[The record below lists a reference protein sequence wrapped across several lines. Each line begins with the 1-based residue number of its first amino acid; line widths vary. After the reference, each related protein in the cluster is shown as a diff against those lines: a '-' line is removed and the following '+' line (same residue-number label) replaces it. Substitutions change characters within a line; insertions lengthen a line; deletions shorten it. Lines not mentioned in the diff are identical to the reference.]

1 MEPASANVVETS
13 TLEHVTSVTLLAG
26 FASTRPGYPQGMGR
40 AEGDTRCPIC
50 GEGTLVDVV
59 FDEAVD
65 WDDAP
70 RQDADSPE
78 TSVYSCGHEVRGPSL
93 ATADSDALA
102 VERRRSQD
110 TVDGGAP

>member
-1 MEPASANVVETS
+1 MGSE
-13 TLEHVTSVTLLAG
+13 
-26 FASTRPGYPQGMGR
+26 RPGYPLHMGR
-40 AEGDTRCPIC
+40 AEGDMRCPRC
-50 GEGTLVDVV
+50 GTGTLVDVV
-59 FDEAVD
+59 FDEDVT
-65 WDDAP
+65 WDHAP

-110 TVDGGAP
+110 TVDDGGAP

>member
-1 MEPASANVVETS
+1 MS
-13 TLEHVTSVTLLAG
+13 
-26 FASTRPGYPQGMGR
+26 R
-40 AEGDTRCPIC
+40 AEGRTRCPIC

-59 FDEAVD
+59 FDEDVD
-65 WDDAP
+65 WDDTP

-110 TVDGGAP
+110 TVDDGGAP